1 MRSVPLIESLLRALR
16 WRRRWFA
23 ALFAALAVLA
33 ALNTFSSLQTPGTS
47 AIVAARSIPGGTKL
61 VADDLRTVRL
71 PPAMVPEGAFTDPG
85 AAIGRTVLIRV
96 SERSV
101 LTPANL
107 LESDAL
113 VAVGKVALPVRF
125 AEATALPLLRVGAH
139 IDVLGAAT
147 NGTDYGVVA
156 ADVRVVAIPAA
167 SEGGVLGGSQDGLV
181 LVEVDSTQ
189 AAAIA
194 AAASVSAVSFALR

>member
-1 MRSVPLIESLLRALR
+1 VRSVPLIESLLRAVR
-16 WRRRWFA
+16 WHRRWFA

-33 ALNTFSSLQTPGTS
+33 VLNTFSSAESSGASTV
-47 AIVAARSIPGGTKL
+47 VAARGIPGGTKV
-61 VADDLRTVRL
+61 VADDLRIVRL
-71 PPAMVPEGAFTDPG
+71 PRSMVPDGAFIDP
-85 AAIGRTVLIRV
+85 AAVIGRTVVIRV

-139 IDVLGAAT
+139 IDVLGAAA
-147 NGTDYGVVA
+147 NGSDYGVVA
-156 ADVRVVAIPAA
+156 SDVRVVAVPAP
-167 SEGGVLGGSQDGLV
+167 SGGGVLGASESGLV
-181 LVEVDSTQ
+181 LVEVDSGQ